1 MLRKLHSTIV
11 EKFRSVDHG
20 VHQKVLT
27 FFHMAHF
34 VPSKNLIRRE
44 TVSVLHDFLAGRSL
58 FLIDKIADQK
68 IYCFRSTCQLI
79 KSLKDLII
87 CILIYP
93 VITVNNL
100 EIETCGITDSG
111 IYRLSVS
118 SVLLM
123 DCLDNGRIFC
133 CIIVCDLSGT
143 VAGAV
148 IYDDDLHFL
157 SSDQQGIDTF

>member
-1 MLRKLHSTIV
+1 MLRKLHSTVV

-20 VHQKVLT
+20 VHQKILT

-34 VPSKNLIRRE
+34 IPSKNLVRRE
-44 TVSVLHDFLAGRSL
+44 AVSVLHDFLAGRSL

-68 IYCFRSTCQLI
+68 IYCLRSACQLI

-93 VITVNNL
+93 VITVHYL
-100 EIETCGITDSG
+100 KVKTCGIADSG
-111 IYRLSVS
+111 IYRFSVS
-118 SVLLM
+118 AIFLM
-123 DCLDNGRIFC
+123 DRFYDGWIFLS
-133 CIIVCDLSGT
+133 IFVCDLGST
-143 VAGAV
+143 VFGAV

-157 SSDQQGIDTF
+157 SSDQQRIDTF